1 MTPLSFLTGCIAM
14 LVIAAVATVI
24 TVGIELALRR
34 GERR

>member
-1 MTPLSFLTGCIAM
+1 MTALSFLTGCLAM
-14 LVIAAVATVI
+14 LLVAAIATVI